1 MLFEE
6 MVIGGVIVG
15 IIGTIGFAILCELV
29 PFFIV
34 GIHTFYEYMRFI
46 GSLE

>member
-6 MVIGGVIVG
+6 IVIGGVIVG

-29 PFFIV
+29 PFLLSIFIL
-34 GIHTFYEYMRFI
+34 FI
-46 GSLE
+46 CICALLDL

>member
-6 MVIGGVIVG
+6 MIIGGVIVG

-29 PFFIV
+29 PFLLSVFILFMS
-34 GIHTFYEYMRFI
+34 ICA
-46 GSLE
+46 LLDL

>member
-15 IIGTIGFAILCELV
+15 IIGTIGFAMSICALLD
-29 PFFIV
+29 
-34 GIHTFYEYMRFI
+34 
-46 GSLE
+46 L